1 MTPGQMRSS
10 LIFNSNNFKS
20 SVITLPNKYLPSIRA
35 AVLYNHFGNHK
46 VISDCFNVMTSSVPD
61 WLDRPLEI
69 QNGRILE
76 SDLPFY
82 TLDLENIYLL
92 SPNDDFYIQKAQ
104 KECLKLIKSGSKI
117 IGLDCEW
124 DWFNQ
129 KQVNLIQISSSE
141 GNLLLHNFPR
151 LPPAFLKI
159 LESEDIKKVGVN
171 VQMDLDK
178 IGNGFAHSKSTLA
191 LTPLVVTT
199 ASKSK
204 PI

>member
-1 MTPGQMRSS
+1 MS
-10 LIFNSNNFKS
+10 
-20 SVITLPNKYLPSIRA
+20 
-35 AVLYNHFGNHK
+35 H
-46 VISDCFNVMTSSVPD
+46 MTSSVPD

-69 QNGRILE
+69 ENGRILE

-92 SPNDDFYIQKAQ
+92 SPSDDFFIQKAQ
-104 KECLKLIKSGSKI
+104 KECLKIIKNGSKV

-129 KQVNLIQISSSE
+129 NQVNLIQISSSE

-159 LESEDIKKVGVN
+159 LESDEIKKVGVN
-171 VQMDLDK
+171 IQMDLDK
-178 IGNGFAHSKSTLA
+178 IAGHYNVKVNGALDLREWLGTDGSLSFLSSKYLKRKIEKKDSIRRSKWSNQN
-191 LTPLVVTT
+191 LTEAQIIYAAIDAKVSFDLYFC
-199 ASKSK
+199 K
-204 PI
+204 